1 MSKKLIEKSSKKIMK
16 KVDYQNILKNQ
27 VNIKKIKGFD
37 TKVIDLSIDFV
48 IKIYLFSKIYINI
61 VSKKIKKLIMCIYN
75 IGELIYKHINF
86 AKKIKCF
93 CILSDKIEK
102 ISLIFQQLLNTF
114 RRSPSCSL
122 KGGKTYEM
130 GTN

>member
-1 MSKKLIEKSSKKIMK
+1 MNKKLIKKSSENFNE
-16 KVDYQNILKNQ
+16 KVDYQNLLKNQ
-27 VNIKKIKGFD
+27 VNIIKIKVFN
-37 TKVIDLSIDFV
+37 TKVIDLSIEFV

-86 AKKIKCF
+86 AKKIKYF
-93 CILSDKIEK
+93 YILSDEIEK
-102 ISLIFQQLLNTF
+102 ISLNFQQLLKTF

-130 GTN
+130 GLN